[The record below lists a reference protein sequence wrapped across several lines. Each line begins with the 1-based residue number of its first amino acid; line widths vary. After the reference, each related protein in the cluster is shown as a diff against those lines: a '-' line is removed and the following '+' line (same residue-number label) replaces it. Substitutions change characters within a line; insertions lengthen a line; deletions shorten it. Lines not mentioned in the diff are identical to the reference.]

1 MPKNVANKVI
11 RGTFGRLWMNDV
23 LLGNVKKFECKCSL
37 NYEKL
42 DINNELC
49 EQNRLVGYS
58 LAGTVTM
65 HKIDSRVIRTY
76 KEGIKTGSL
85 PEIKMVAKV
94 ADPDVEGAERV
105 EILDVKFDEVMLSAF
120 ENKKVTEESV
130 PFTAGGFNYLDTI
143 EPED

>member
-11 RGTFGRLWMNDV
+11 RGTFGRLWMNDT

-65 HKIDSRVIRTY
+65 HKIDSRVIRAY
-76 KEGIKTGSL
+76 KDGIKTGL
-85 PEIKMVAKV
+85 RRDKQVPEFHPGRSPVQQ
-94 ADPDVEGAERV
+94 DVEKSLFFNE
-105 EILDVKFDEVMLSAF
+105 
-120 ENKKVTEESV
+120 
-130 PFTAGGFNYLDTI
+130 AGNN
-143 EPED
+143 